1 MIVRRGLGTGR
12 RVQAPEPPSAWR
24 RWQLRARR
32 AARLP
37 PHSNE
42 VGFRFQAWATAS
54 SQAMIS
60 SGWVGCCPVS
70 ARRFRMRCIDSLMFN
85 QEPPKGVYNGMIPC
99 WISQSTK
106 LGVLWPLRLSQTNST
121 RSGGKSSGN
130 GGGWSSPAHQHFYN
144 ARLIS
149 GSRSSAGVGRSSRM
163 ALSSCCN
170 QGCKTVFGQL
180 VTPLTRTC
188 PSEG

>member
-1 MIVRRGLGTGR
+1 MVRRGRRRGR

-24 RWQLRARR
+24 RWRLRARR
-32 AARLP
+32 AARFP
-37 PHSNE
+37 PHSNG
-42 VGFRFQAWATAS
+42 VGFRFQARATAS

-60 SGWVGCCPVS
+60 AGLVGCCPAS
-70 ARRFRMRCIDSLMFN
+70 ARCFKIRCIDSVMFN

-99 WISQSTK
+99 CISQSTK
-106 LGVLWPLRLSQTNST
+106 LGVLWPLRLSQINSI
-121 RSGGKSSGN
+121 RSAGKSSGN
-130 GGGWSSPAHQHFYN
+130 DGGLSSPTHQCSHN
-144 ARLIS
+144 ARLVC
-149 GSRSSAGVGRSSRM
+149 GPRSTGGVGRSARM

-188 PSEG
+188 PLEG